1 MPETLFSRTTYQ
13 YCKYSHTSKLLV
25 YLYNL
30 CRNRDSQ
37 SFFLF
42 LVPTAITDLTYI
54 SAVTSVLLS
63 WKPPMVTNGDIQEYL
78 IQYFSM
84 GSAEPTTPAPSIDP
98 SGMVNFSVEI
108 FNDSKIMGE
117 IFNDLQ
123 SELTLDKV
131 ENIMALCV
139 YILTNETVLEVFQSD
154 GSMGTVETDILQNYN
169 LSNTII
175 DWFTNEN
182 QTVLQTCNSLQRA
195 AEQKNL
201 EDINKGTVY
210 TIVTMLC
217 YKKHI

>member
-1 MPETLFSRTTYQ
+1 
-13 YCKYSHTSKLLV
+13 
-25 YLYNL
+25 
-30 CRNRDSQ
+30 
-37 SFFLF
+37 
-42 LVPTAITDLTYI
+42 
-54 SAVTSVLLS
+54 
-63 WKPPMVTNGDIQEYL
+63 MVTNGDIQEYL

-108 FNDSKIMGE
+108 FNDSKLMGE

-131 ENIMALCV
+131 ENLMVMCV
-139 YILTNETVLEVFQSD
+139 YILTNETIIEALQSD
-154 GSMGTVETDILQNYN
+154 GSAGTFETDILQNYN

-195 AEQKNL
+195 AEQKNW
-201 EDINKGTVY
+201 EDINKGIVY
-210 TIVTMLC
+210 TIVTLLC
-217 YKKHI
+217 YKKHIWAPT